1 MHYRSIALIH
11 SSHRFLTMVNT
22 SYSKN
27 IFLPILTFILLLMAT
42 SGANARIPNDD
53 YSKLYAALRAEED
66 SLTDNNPTTN
76 VFIEGDSLTATLAD
90 SLTTDSVDNKKTDV
104 LDAPVTYQAEDS
116 LVWVVADAKAYLYK
130 NSQVDYQKIGLT
142 AEQITVDI
150 DTKTVYAHGVKDSTG
165 KETGRP
171 VFKDGNT
178 PYESDTMSYNFSSR
192 KGYISNVVT
201 EQGEGYMTSQ
211 YAKKGSDDTFYGGKG
226 KYTTCDNHEHPH
238 FYLALTRAKVRPGKN
253 VVFGPA
259 YLVVEDVPLPLA
271 IPFGFFPFSNEK
283 YASGFIMPTY
293 GDETERGF
301 YLRDG
306 GYYFAFSDYVDLKLT
321 GEIFTKGSWGLNASS
336 SYNKRYK
343 FSGAFNLSTLTTKLG
358 EKNMPD
364 YSVSKD
370 FKVQW
375 THRQDAKASPN
386 STFSASVNY
395 ATSSYEKSNLN
406 SQYNLALS
414 SQSTRTSSVSYSRTF
429 PDIGLTLSG
438 TFNLAQNVRDSSLS
452 VSFPDLNISLSRLYP
467 FKRKRRLGKEQWY
480 EKISLSY
487 TGYLKNSIQSKED
500 EIMESNIIK
509 DWKNGMQHRIPISA
523 TFNLFKY
530 INLTAAFN
538 YTERWYTFRQ
548 EKEWDEALQTA
559 VTDTIYGFN
568 RVYNYDMSFSMNT
581 KLYGFYKP
589 SKAIFGDKIEAVRH
603 VFTPSVSFSMAPDFG
618 DYSYG
623 YYDSYSY
630 YDSNGKL
637 VTQEYSPYQGSVF
650 GVPGKGKTGSVSF
663 SMSNN
668 IEMKVKSDK
677 DSTGVRKISLIDDLG
692 ASISYNLAALTKPWS
707 NLNMRLRLKLSKSK
721 TFSLNAVFA
730 TYAYEFNDKGQ
741 VVVGDRTEW
750 SYGRFGRFQGMS
762 NGFSYTFNN
771 ETFKKWFGPKEDKEN
786 NGEDDDEDLENS
798 DERAENNRQE
808 KKSEKAEKDPDGYMA
823 FKIPWSLSVSWN
835 YTIAEDR
842 SKAINI
848 KTMRYPFSFSHRM
861 NVSGSIKPSNKWNIS
876 FSSGYDFDFK
886 KIAATTCNISRDL
899 HCFSMSCGIILAPYT
914 SYNFSISA
922 NSSMLADALKYDK
935 RSSYSTNIEWY

>member
-1 MHYRSIALIH
+1 MTL
-11 SSHRFLTMVNT
+11 
-22 SYSKN
+22 YSKN
-27 IFLPILTFILLLMAT
+27 IFLPILSLLLLLILL
-42 SGANARIPNDD
+42 SGEEVYAHKD
-53 YSKLYAALRAEED
+53 YGKLYATLRAEQD
-66 SLTDNNPTTN
+66 SIDKATRTDSISSGLLTEKDSIQFSADSIT
-76 VFIEGDSLTATLAD
+76 VELGDSITAD
-90 SLTTDSVDNKKTDV
+90 SVSAKEKKDV
-104 LDAPVTYQAEDS
+104 LDAPVAYQAEDS
-116 LVWVVADAKAYLYK
+116 LVWIMATSKAYLYK
-130 NSQVDYQKIGLT
+130 NSQVDYQNIGLT
-142 AEQITVDI
+142 AEQIMVDI
-150 DTKTVYAHGVKDSTG
+150 DTKTVYAHGVTDSTG
-165 KETGRP
+165 AEFGRP
-171 VFKDGNT
+171 VFKDGET
-178 PYESDTMSYNFSSR
+178 PYESDTMSYNFGSR

-201 EQGEGYMTSQ
+201 QQGEGYITSND
-211 YAKKGSDDTFYGGKG
+211 AKKGTENDFFLGPS
-226 KYTTCDNHEHPH
+226 KYTTCDQHENPH
-238 FYLALTRAKVRPGKN
+238 FYMALTRAKVRPGKN
-253 VVFGPA
+253 IVFGPA

-271 IPFGFFPFSNEK
+271 IPFGFFPFSNDK

-306 GYYFAFSDYVDLKLT
+306 GYYFAISDYMDLKLT

-343 FSGAFNLSTLTTKLG
+343 FSGAVNISTLTTKLG

-370 FKVQW
+370 FKIQW

-395 ATSSYEKSNLN
+395 ATSSYERSNLS

-429 PDIGLTLSG
+429 PNIGLTLSG
-438 TFNLAQNVRDSSLS
+438 TFNIAQNVRDSSLA

-467 FKRKRRLGKEQWY
+467 FKRKKRLGKEQWY

-487 TGYLKNSIQSKED
+487 SGYLKNSIQTKED
-500 EIMESNIIK
+500 EIMHSSLVK
-509 DWKNGMQHRIPISA
+509 DWSNGMQHRIPISA
-523 TFNLFKY
+523 TFNLLKY
-530 INLTAAFN
+530 LNLTASFN
-538 YTERWYTFRQ
+538 YTERWYTYRQ
-548 EKEWDEALQTA
+548 EKDWDETA
-559 VTDTIYGFN
+559 QAVMTDTIYGFN
-568 RVYNYDMSFSMNT
+568 RVYNYDMSLSMNT

-589 SKAIFGDKIEAVRH
+589 SPAIFGDKIEAVRH

-618 DYSYG
+618 AYKYG
-623 YYDSYSY
+623 YYDSFSY
-630 YDSNGKL
+630 YDADGEL
-637 VTQEYSPYQGSVF
+637 VTQEYSPYQGAIF

-668 IEMKVKSDK
+668 VEMKVKSDK
-677 DSTGVRKISLIDDLG
+677 DTTGVRKLSIIDDFG
-692 ASISYNLAALTKPWS
+692 GSISYNLAAKKQPWS
-707 NLNMRLRLKLSKSK
+707 NLSLRLRLKLGKNK
-721 TFSLNAVFA
+721 TFNLNAVFA
-730 TYAYEFNDKGQ
+730 TYAYQFNENGQ
-741 VVVGDRTEW
+741 VIVGDRTEW

-771 ETFKKWFGPKEDKEN
+771 ETFKKWFGPKEKTDKEN
-786 NGEDDDEDLENS
+786 EEANPDASSTPPVNRPTTFS
-798 DERAENNRQE
+798 DGE
-808 KKSEKAEKDPDGYMA
+808 KKEEKATLDSDGYMV
-823 FKIPWSLSVSWN
+823 FKLPWSLNVSWN

-842 SKAINI
+842 SADINI
-848 KTMRYPFSFSHRM
+848 RTMRYPFKFSHRM

-886 KIAATTCNISRDL
+886 RIAATTCNISRDL

-935 RSSYSTNIEWY
+935 RSSYSSNIDWY

>member
-1 MHYRSIALIH
+1 M
-11 SSHRFLTMVNT
+11 T

-27 IFLPILTFILLLMAT
+27 IFLPILSLVVLLMTT
-42 SGANARIPNDD
+42 SGASARVHDD
-53 YSKLYAALRAEED
+53 YGKLYAALRAEEASHRTSTNQSLEDENTLQITPD
-66 SLTDNNPTTN
+66 SITADSITT
-76 VFIEGDSLTATLAD
+76 ELAD
-90 SLTTDSVDNKKTDV
+90 TLVTDPTNEKQEDV
-104 LDAPVTYQAEDS
+104 LDAPVSYQADDS

-130 NSQVDYQKIGLT
+130 NSKVDYQKIGLT

-165 KETGRP
+165 AEIGKP

-201 EQGEGYMTSQ
+201 QQGEGYMTSQ
-211 YAKKGSDDTFYGGKG
+211 YAKKGSDDAFYGAQG
-226 KYTTCDNHEHPH
+226 KYTTCENHEHPH
-238 FYLALTRAKVRPGKN
+238 FYLALTRAKMRPGKN

-271 IPFGFFPFSNEK
+271 LPFGFFPFSNDE

-306 GYYFAFSDYVDLKLT
+306 GYYFAISDYMDLKLT

-343 FSGAFNLSTLTTKLG
+343 FSGAINLSTLTTKLG

-370 FKVQW
+370 FKIQW

-395 ATSSYEKSNLN
+395 ATSSYERSNLN

-414 SQSTRTSSVSYSRTF
+414 SQSTRTSSVSYSRSF

-438 TFNLAQNVRDSSLS
+438 TFNIAQNVRDSSLA

-467 FKRKRRLGKEQWY
+467 FKRKKKVGKEQWY

-487 TGYLKNSIQSKED
+487 SGYLRNSIQSKED
-500 EIMESNIIK
+500 EIMKTSIIK
-509 DWKNGMQHRIPISA
+509 DWSNGMQHRIPISA
-523 TFNLFKY
+523 TFNLLKY
-530 INLTAAFN
+530 INLTAAVN
-538 YTERWYTFRQ
+538 YNERWYTYRQ
-548 EKEWDEALQTA
+548 KKEWDENLQSA

-568 RVYNYDMSFSMNT
+568 RVYNYDMSLSMNT

-618 DYSYG
+618 ARKYG

-630 YDSNGKL
+630 YDANGEL
-637 VTQEYSPYQGSVF
+637 VTQEYSPYQGAVF
-650 GVPGKGKTGSVSF
+650 GVPGKGKTGSVNF

-668 IEMKVKSDK
+668 IEMKVKSDR
-677 DSTGVRKISLIDDLG
+677 DSTGVRKISLIDDFG
-692 ASISYNLAALTKPWS
+692 GSISYNMAATTKPWS
-707 NLNMRLRLKLSKSK
+707 NLNLRLRVKLGKNK
-721 TFSLNAVFA
+721 TFNLNGVFA

-771 ETFKKWFGPKEDKEN
+771 ETFKKWFGPKNNEN
-786 NGEDDDEDLENS
+786 ENDEDDEDE
-798 DERAENNRQE
+798 DEDEKMTEKVTTEKKTERAQRD
-808 KKSEKAEKDPDGYMA
+808 SDGYMA
-823 FKIPWSLSVSWN
+823 FKLPWSLNVSWN
-835 YTIAEDR
+835 YTLAEDR
-842 SKAINI
+842 KKEINI
-848 KTMRYPFSFSHRM
+848 RNMRYPFSFSHRM
-861 NVSGSIKPSNKWNIS
+861 NISGNIKPSNKWNIS
-876 FSSGYDFDFK
+876 FTSGYDFDYK

-899 HCFSMSCGIILAPYT
+899 HCFSMSCGIILSPYT

-935 RSSYSTNIEWY
+935 RSGYSTNIDWY

>member
-1 MHYRSIALIH
+1 M
-11 SSHRFLTMVNT
+11 T

-27 IFLPILTFILLLMAT
+27 IFLPILSLVILLIST
-42 SGANARIPNDD
+42 SGAGARVRDG
-53 YSKLYAALRAEED
+53 YGELYATLKAEED
-66 SLTDNNPTTN
+66 SLTNNPLSTED
-76 VFIEGDSLTATLAD
+76 FIDGDSLQISGDSLTATLAD
-90 SLTTDSVDNKKTDV
+90 TLVTDTTDNKKEDV
-104 LDAPVTYQAEDS
+104 LDAPVVYQADDS
-116 LVWVVADAKAYLYK
+116 LVWIVADAKAYLYK

-142 AEQITVDI
+142 AEQITVNI

-165 KETGRP
+165 KEIGKP
-171 VFKDGNT
+171 VFKDGDT

-192 KGYISNVVT
+192 KGYISNVIT
-201 EQGEGYMTSQ
+201 EQGEGYMTSK
-211 YAKKGSDDTFYGGKG
+211 YAKKGSDDAFYGADG

-238 FYLALTRAKVRPGKN
+238 FYMALTRAKMRPGKN

-271 IPFGFFPFSNEK
+271 IPFGFFPFSNSD

-306 GYYFAFSDYVDLKLT
+306 GYYFAISDYIDLKLT

-336 SYNKRYK
+336 TYNKRYK
-343 FSGAFNLSTLTTKLG
+343 YSGAINLSTLTTKLG

-375 THRQDAKASPN
+375 THRQDAKANPN

-438 TFNLAQNVRDSSLS
+438 TFNIAQNVRDSSLS

-467 FKRKRRLGKEQWY
+467 FKRKKKVGKERWY

-487 TGYLKNSIQSKED
+487 SGYLKNSIQTKED
-500 EIMESNIIK
+500 EIMKASLIK
-509 DWKNGMQHRIPISA
+509 DWSNGMQHRIPISA

-530 INLTAAFN
+530 LNLTAAVN
-538 YTERWYTFRQ
+538 YTERWYTYRQ
-548 EKEWDEALQTA
+548 EKEWDETLQAA

-568 RVYNYDMSFSMNT
+568 RVYNYDMSLSMNT

-589 SKAIFGDKIEAVRH
+589 SKAVFGDKIEAVRH
-603 VFTPSVSFSMAPDFG
+603 VMTPSVSFSMAPDFG
-618 DYSYG
+618 AHKYG

-630 YDSNGKL
+630 YDANGEL
-637 VTQEYSPYQGSVF
+637 VTEEYSPYQGAVF

-663 SMSNN
+663 SVSNN

-677 DSTGVRKISLIDDLG
+677 DSTGVRKISIIDDLG
-692 ASISYNLAALTKPWS
+692 ASISYNLAAQRQPWS
-707 NLNMRLRLKLSKSK
+707 NLNLRLRLKLGKNK
-721 TFSLNAVFA
+721 TFNLNGVFA

-771 ETFKKWFGPKEDKEN
+771 ETFKKWFGPKEDKEGKN
-786 NGEDDDEDLENS
+786 TEGEDEENNDLNS
-798 DERAENNRQE
+798 DEMAQDKQTE
-808 KKSEKAEKDPDGYMA
+808 KKTEKAAKDPDGYMA
-823 FKIPWSLSVSWN
+823 FKIPWSLNVSWN
-835 YTIAEDR
+835 YTLAEDR
-842 SKAINI
+842 SKKINI
-848 KTMRYPFSFSHRM
+848 KSMRYPFSFSHRM

-876 FSSGYDFDFK
+876 FTSGYDFDYK
-886 KIAATTCNISRDL
+886 KIAATTVNISRDL

-935 RSSYSTNIEWY
+935 RSSYSTNIDWY

>member
-1 MHYRSIALIH
+1 M
-11 SSHRFLTMVNT
+11 T

-27 IFLPILTFILLLMAT
+27 IFLPILSLVILLITT
-42 SGANARIPNDD
+42 SGANAHIGDEYGR
-53 YSKLYAALRAEED
+53 LYAALRAEED
-66 SLTDNNPTTN
+66 SLVADNLASDFAGGADSLY
-76 VFIEGDSLTATLAD
+76 VSGDSLVAALAD
-90 SLTTDSVDNKKTDV
+90 TLVTDSTKSKQEDV

-165 KETGRP
+165 QEIGRP
-171 VFKDGNT
+171 IFKDGDT
-178 PYESDTMSYNFSSR
+178 PYESDTMSYNFRSR

-211 YAKKGSDDTFYGGKG
+211 NAKKGADNTFYGEKG

-238 FYLALTRAKVRPGKN
+238 FYLALTRAKMRPGKN

-271 IPFGFFPFSNEK
+271 IPFGFFPFSNDK

-293 GDETERGF
+293 GDETSRGF

-306 GYYFAFSDYVDLKLT
+306 GYYFAISDYMDLKLT

-343 FSGAFNLSTLTTKLG
+343 FSGAVHISTLTTKLG

-386 STFSASVNY
+386 STFSASVNF

-429 PDIGLTLSG
+429 PNIGLTLSG
-438 TFNLAQNVRDSSLS
+438 TFNLSQNVRDSSIA

-467 FKRKRRLGKEQWY
+467 FKRKKKMGKEQWY
-480 EKISLSY
+480 EKISMSY

-500 EIMESNIIK
+500 EIMKANIIK
-509 DWKNGMQHRIPISA
+509 DWSNGMQHRIPISA

-530 INLTAAFN
+530 INMTAAFN
-538 YTERWYTFRQ
+538 YTERWYTYRQ
-548 EKEWDEALQTA
+548 HKEWDEAQQAA

-568 RVYNYDMSFSMNT
+568 RVYNYDMSLSMNT

-589 SKAIFGDKIEAVRH
+589 SRAIFGDKIEAVRH

-618 DYSYG
+618 NYKYG
-623 YYDSYSY
+623 YYDAYSY
-630 YDSNGKL
+630 YDANGNL
-637 VTQEYSPYQGSVF
+637 VTQEYSPYQGAVF

-668 IEMKVKSDK
+668 VEMKVKSDK
-677 DSTGVRKISLIDDLG
+677 DTTGVRKISIIDDLG
-692 ASISYNLAALTKPWS
+692 ASLSYNLAAPTKPWS

-771 ETFKKWFGPKEDKEN
+771 ETFKKWFGPKEDDKNRE
-786 NGEDDDEDLENS
+786 GEDDDDDDADDNPDKTS
-798 DERAENNRQE
+798 QE
-808 KKSEKAEKDPDGYMA
+808 KVAEKAEKDLDGYMA
-823 FKIPWSLSVSWN
+823 FKIPWSLNVSWN

-842 SKAINI
+842 TKNINI
-848 KTMRYPFSFSHRM
+848 RTMRYPFSFSHRM
-861 NVSGSIKPSNKWNIS
+861 NISGSIKPSNKWNIS
-876 FSSGYDFDFK
+876 FTSGYDFDYK
-886 KIAATTCNISRDL
+886 RIAATTCNISRDL

-935 RSSYSTNIEWY
+935 RSSYSTNIDWY

>member
-1 MHYRSIALIH
+1 M
-11 SSHRFLTMVNT
+11 T

-27 IFLPILTFILLLMAT
+27 IFLPILTLIFLLMAT
-42 SGANARIPNDD
+42 SGADARIPNDE
-53 YSKLYAALRAEED
+53 YGKLYATLRAEED
-66 SLTDNNPTTN
+66 SLAQKKSFSDIS
-76 VFIEGDSLTATLAD
+76 IEED
-90 SLTTDSVDNKKTDV
+90 SLTTVLADTLVTDSTTKKQEDV
-104 LDAPVTYQAEDS
+104 LDAPVSYQAEDS
-116 LVWVVADAKAYLYK
+116 LVWIVSNAKAYLYK

-165 KETGRP
+165 KEIGRP
-171 VFKDGNT
+171 VFKDGDT

-201 EQGEGYMTSQ
+201 EQGEGYMTSE
-211 YAKKGSDDTFYGGKG
+211 YAKKGSDDAFYGANG

-238 FYLALTRAKVRPGKN
+238 FYLALTRAKMRPGKN

-271 IPFGFFPFSNEK
+271 IPFGFFPFSNEE

-306 GYYFAFSDYVDLKLT
+306 GYYFAISDYMDLKLT

-336 SYNKRYK
+336 TYNKRYK
-343 FSGAFNLSTLTTKLG
+343 FSGAVNLSTLTTKLG

-370 FKVQW
+370 FKIQW

-395 ATSSYEKSNLN
+395 ATSSYERSNLN

-438 TFNLAQNVRDSSLS
+438 TFNIAQNVRDSSLS

-467 FKRKRRLGKEQWY
+467 FKRKKRLGKEQWY
-480 EKISLSY
+480 EKIALSY
-487 TGYLKNSIQSKED
+487 SGYLKNSIQSKED
-500 EIMESNIIK
+500 EIMKTNIIK

-530 INLTAAFN
+530 MNLTAAVN
-538 YTERWYTFRQ
+538 YTERWYSYRQ
-548 EKEWDEALQTA
+548 EKEWDESLQSV

-568 RVYNYDMSFSMNT
+568 RVYNYDMSLSMNT

-603 VFTPSVSFSMAPDFG
+603 VFTPSVSFSMTPDFG
-618 DYSYG
+618 NYKYG

-630 YDSNGKL
+630 YDADGEL
-637 VTQEYSPYQGSVF
+637 VTQEYSPYQGAAF

-677 DSTGVRKISLIDDLG
+677 DTTGVRKISIIDDLG
-692 ASISYNLAALTKPWS
+692 ASLSYNLAAKTKPWS
-707 NLNMRLRLKLSKSK
+707 NLNLRLRLKLGKNK
-721 TFSLNAVFA
+721 TFNLNGVFA

-741 VVVGDRTEW
+741 VIVGDRTEW

-771 ETFKKWFGPKEDKEN
+771 ETFKKWFGPKE
-786 NGEDDDEDLENS
+786 NGEEGNDEEENES
-798 DERAENNRQE
+798 TAETNESNRQTE

-823 FKIPWSLSVSWN
+823 FKLPWSLNVSWN
-835 YTIAEDR
+835 YTLAEDR
-842 SKAINI
+842 QKEINI
-848 KTMRYPFSFSHRM
+848 KTMRYPFSFSHRV
-861 NVSGSIKPSNKWNIS
+861 NISGNIKPSNKWNIS
-876 FSSGYDFDFK
+876 FTSGYDFDYK

-935 RSSYSTNIEWY
+935 RSSYSSNIDWY

>member
-1 MHYRSIALIH
+1 MTL
-11 SSHRFLTMVNT
+11 
-22 SYSKN
+22 YSKN
-27 IFLPILTFILLLMAT
+27 IFLPILSLLLLLILL
-42 SGANARIPNDD
+42 SGEEVYAHKD
-53 YSKLYAALRAEED
+53 YGKLYATLRAEQD
-66 SLTDNNPTTN
+66 SIEATRTDSIPSDFLTEKDSIQFSADSIT
-76 VFIEGDSLTATLAD
+76 VELGDSI
-90 SLTTDSVDNKKTDV
+90 TTDSVSAKEKKDV
-104 LDAPVTYQAEDS
+104 LDAPVAYQAEDS
-116 LVWVVADAKAYLYK
+116 LVWIMATSKAYLYK
-130 NSQVDYQKIGLT
+130 NSQVDYQNIGLT
-142 AEQITVDI
+142 AEQIMVDI
-150 DTKTVYAHGVKDSTG
+150 DTKTVYAHGVTDSTG
-165 KETGRP
+165 AEFGRP
-171 VFKDGNT
+171 VFKDGET
-178 PYESDTMSYNFSSR
+178 PYESDTMSYNFGSR

-201 EQGEGYMTSQ
+201 QQGEGYITSND
-211 YAKKGSDDTFYGGKG
+211 AKKGSENEFFLGPS
-226 KYTTCDNHEHPH
+226 KYTTCDQHENPH
-238 FYLALTRAKVRPGKN
+238 FYMALTRAKVRPGKN
-253 VVFGPA
+253 IVFGPA

-306 GYYFAFSDYVDLKLT
+306 GYYFAISDYMDLKLT

-343 FSGAFNLSTLTTKLG
+343 FSGAVNISTLTTKLG

-395 ATSSYEKSNLN
+395 ATSSYERSNLS

-429 PDIGLTLSG
+429 PNIGLTLSG
-438 TFNLAQNVRDSSLS
+438 TFNIAQNVRDSSLA

-467 FKRKRRLGKEQWY
+467 FKRKKRLGKEQWY

-487 TGYLKNSIQSKED
+487 SGYLKNSIQTKED
-500 EIMESNIIK
+500 EIMHSSLIK
-509 DWKNGMQHRIPISA
+509 DWSNGMQHRIPISA
-523 TFNLFKY
+523 TFNLLKY
-530 INLTAAFN
+530 LNLTASFN
-538 YTERWYTFRQ
+538 YTERWYTYRQ
-548 EKEWDEALQTA
+548 EKDWDETTQT
-559 VTDTIYGFN
+559 VMTDTIYGFN
-568 RVYNYDMSFSMNT
+568 RVYNYDMSLSMNT

-589 SKAIFGDKIEAVRH
+589 SPAIFGDKIEAVRH

-618 DYSYG
+618 AYKYG
-623 YYDSYSY
+623 YYDSFSY
-630 YDSNGKL
+630 YDADGEL
-637 VTQEYSPYQGSVF
+637 VTQEYSPYQGAIF

-663 SMSNN
+663 SVSNN
-668 IEMKVKSDK
+668 VEMKVKSDK
-677 DSTGVRKISLIDDLG
+677 DTTGVRKLSIIDDFG
-692 ASISYNLAALTKPWS
+692 GSISYNLAAKKQPWS
-707 NLNMRLRLKLSKSK
+707 NLSLRLRLKLGKNK
-721 TFSLNAVFA
+721 TFNLNAVFA
-730 TYAYEFNDKGQ
+730 TYAYQFNENGQ
-741 VVVGDRTEW
+741 VIVGDRTEW

-771 ETFKKWFGPKEDKEN
+771 ETFKKWFGPKEKTDKEN
-786 NGEDDDEDLENS
+786 EEANPDASSTPPVNRPTTSSNGE
-798 DERAENNRQE
+798 
-808 KKSEKAEKDPDGYMA
+808 KKEEKATLDSDGYMV
-823 FKIPWSLSVSWN
+823 FKLPWSLNVSWN

-842 SKAINI
+842 SADINI
-848 KTMRYPFSFSHRM
+848 RTMRYPFKFSHRM

-935 RSSYSTNIEWY
+935 RSSYSSNIDWY

>member
-1 MHYRSIALIH
+1 M
-11 SSHRFLTMVNT
+11 T
-22 SYSKN
+22 SYNKH
-27 IFLPILTFILLLMAT
+27 IFLPVLTLILFLMAA
-42 SGANARIPNDD
+42 SGAGV
-53 YSKLYAALRAEED
+53 RAG
-66 SLTDNNPTTN
+66 TGGNPTDWLLAGNLDSVT
-76 VFIEGDSLTATLAD
+76 IGGDSLALTLPDTLVAD
-90 SLTTDSVDNKKTDV
+90 TVAEGADTVETKKEV
-104 LDAPVTYQAEDS
+104 LEAAVSYQAEDS
-116 LVWVVADAKAYLYK
+116 LVWMMQNSKAYLYK
-130 NSQVDYQKIGLT
+130 NSQVDYLKIGLT
-142 AEQITVDI
+142 AEQIMVDI
-150 DTKTVYAHGVKDSTG
+150 DTKTVYAHGVTDSTG
-165 KETGRP
+165 ADIGRP
-171 VFKDGNT
+171 VFKDGDT
-178 PYESDTMSYNFSSR
+178 PYESDTISYNFGSR

-201 EQGEGYMTSQ
+201 QQGEGYITSNE
-211 YAKKGSDDTFYGGKG
+211 AKKGSGNEYYLKDG
-226 KYTTCDNHEHPH
+226 KYTTCDNHKNPH
-238 FYLALTRAKVRPGKN
+238 FYMNLTRAKVRPGKN
-253 VVFGPA
+253 AVFGPA

-271 IPFGFFPFSNEK
+271 IPFGFFPFSNSK

-293 GDETERGF
+293 GDELERGF

-306 GYYFAFSDYVDLKLT
+306 GYYFAISDYVDLKLT

-336 SYNKRYK
+336 TYNKRYK
-343 FSGAFNLSTLTTKLG
+343 FSGAFNLSTLTTKTG

-364 YSVSKD
+364 YAVSKD

-395 ATSSYEKSNLN
+395 ATSSYERSNLT

-429 PDIGLTLSG
+429 PNINLTLS
-438 TFNLAQNVRDSSLS
+438 TSMNIAQNVRDSSLAI
-452 VSFPDLNISLSRLYP
+452 SFPDLNISLSRIYP
-467 FKRKRRLGKEQWY
+467 FKRKKKKGKEQWY

-487 TGYLKNSIQSKED
+487 TGYLKNSINTKED
-500 EIMESNIIK
+500 KVMKSSLIK
-509 DWKNGMQHRIPISA
+509 DWSNGMQHRIPISA
-523 TFNLFKY
+523 TFTLMKY
-530 INLTAAFN
+530 LNLTASFN
-538 YTERWYTFRQ
+538 YTERWYTYKQ
-548 EKEWDEALQTA
+548 KKDWNESIDSL

-568 RVYNYDMSFSMNT
+568 RVYNYDMSLSMNT
-581 KLYGFYKP
+581 KIYGFYKP
-589 SKAIFGDKIEAVRH
+589 SRAIFGDKIEAVRH

-618 DYSYG
+618 ARRYG
-623 YYDSYSY
+623 YYDTYSY
-630 YDSNGKL
+630 YDGNGEL
-637 VTQEYSPYQGSVF
+637 VTTEYSPYQGAVF

-677 DSTGVRKISLIDDLG
+677 DSTGVRKVSLIDELG
-692 ASISYNLAALTKPWS
+692 ASISYNLAAKTQPWS
-707 NLNMRLRLKLSKSK
+707 NLSLRLRLKLSKSK
-721 TFSLNAVFA
+721 TFNLNAVFA
-730 TYAYEFNDKGQ
+730 TYAYQFNEKGQ

-771 ETFKKWFGPKEDKEN
+771 ETFKKWFGPKDDKEKDKE
-786 NGEDDDEDLENS
+786 GDDEEGDDVP
-798 DERAENNRQE
+798 DESQAQSGRPE
-808 KKSEKAEKDPDGYMA
+808 KKKEKAAIDADGYMA

-842 SKAINI
+842 SKEINI

-861 NVSGSIKPSNKWNIS
+861 NISGSIKPSNRWNVT
-876 FSSGYDFDFK
+876 FSSGYDFDYK

-935 RSSYSTNIEWY
+935 RSSYSTNIQWY

>member
-1 MHYRSIALIH
+1 M
-11 SSHRFLTMVNT
+11 T

-27 IFLPILTFILLLMAT
+27 IFLPIFSFIILLMAT
-42 SGANARIPNDD
+42 SGAVARTHDG
-53 YSKLYAALRAEED
+53 YGALYAALRAEGDTLSTSTWDDHSANTLSNDNALQISPD
-66 SLTDNNPTTN
+66 SITTELADTLITDSTDNKQ
-76 VFIEGDSLTATLAD
+76 E
-90 SLTTDSVDNKKTDV
+90 DV

-116 LVWVVADAKAYLYK
+116 LVWIVSDAKAFLYK

-165 KETGRP
+165 KEVGRP
-171 VFKDGNT
+171 VFKDGST

-211 YAKKGSDDTFYGGKG
+211 YAKKGSDDAFYGGGG

-238 FYLALTRAKVRPGKN
+238 FYLALTRAKMRPGKN
-253 VVFGPA
+253 IVFGPA

-271 IPFGFFPFSNEK
+271 LPFGFFPFSNEE

-306 GYYFAFSDYVDLKLT
+306 GYYFAISDYMDLKLT
-321 GEIFTKGSWGLNASS
+321 GEIFTKGSWGLNANS

-343 FSGAFNLSTLTTKLG
+343 FSGAVNLSTLTTKLG

-370 FKVQW
+370 FKIQW

-438 TFNLAQNVRDSSLS
+438 TFNIAQNVRDSSLS

-467 FKRKRRLGKEQWY
+467 FKRKKMVGKERWY

-487 TGYLKNSIQSKED
+487 SGYLKNSIQSKED
-500 EIMESNIIK
+500 EIMKTNIIK

-530 INLTAAFN
+530 INLTASAN
-538 YTERWYTFRQ
+538 YTERWYTYRQ
-548 EKEWDEALQTA
+548 KKEWDEDLQAA

-568 RVYNYDMSFSMNT
+568 RVYNYDMSLSMNT

-603 VFTPSVSFSMAPDFG
+603 VMTPTIGFSMTPDFG
-618 DYSYG
+618 DYKYG

-630 YDSNGKL
+630 YDADGKL
-637 VTQEYSPYQGSVF
+637 VTQEYSPYQGAAF
-650 GVPGKGKTGSVSF
+650 GVPGKGKTGSINF
-663 SMSNN
+663 SVSNN
-668 IEMKVKSDK
+668 IEMKVKSDR
-677 DSTGVRKISLIDDLG
+677 DTTGVRKISIIDDLG
-692 ASISYNLAALTKPWS
+692 ASLSYNLAAKTKPWS
-707 NLNMRLRLKLSKSK
+707 NLSLRLRLKLGKNK
-721 TFSLNAVFA
+721 TFNLNGVFA

-741 VVVGDRTEW
+741 VIVGDRTEW

-771 ETFKKWFGPKEDKEN
+771 ETIKKWFTPKEDKGNE
-786 NGEDDDEDLENS
+786 EEDEDEDTDTQNTQRTT
-798 DERAENNRQE
+798 ER
-808 KKSEKAEKDPDGYMA
+808 KAEEAKKDPDGYMA
-823 FKIPWSLSVSWN
+823 FKIPWSVSVSWN
-835 YTIAEDR
+835 YTLAEDR
-842 SKAINI
+842 SKEINI
-848 KTMRYPFSFSHRM
+848 RTMRYPFSFSHRM
-861 NVSGSIKPSNKWNIS
+861 NISGNIKPSNKWNIS
-876 FSSGYDFDFK
+876 FTSGYDFDYK

-899 HCFSMSCGIILAPYT
+899 HCFSMSCGIILSPYT

-935 RSSYSTNIEWY
+935 RSSYSTNIDWY

>member
-1 MHYRSIALIH
+1 M
-11 SSHRFLTMVNT
+11 T

-27 IFLPILTFILLLMAT
+27 IFLPILSLIILLVST
-42 SGANARIPNDD
+42 SGAGARVHDG
-53 YSKLYAALRAEED
+53 YGKLYTALRAEED
-66 SLTDNNPTTN
+66 SLAGNIPTTTD
-76 VFIEGDSLTATLAD
+76 FIDGDSLRITGDSLTATLAD
-90 SLTTDSVDNKKTDV
+90 TLVTDSTDNKQEDV
-104 LDAPVTYQAEDS
+104 LDAPVAYQADDS
-116 LVWVVADAKAYLYK
+116 LVWIVADAKAYLYK

-165 KETGRP
+165 KAIGKP
-171 VFKDGNT
+171 VFKDGDT

-201 EQGEGYMTSQ
+201 EQGEGYMTSKS
-211 YAKKGSDDTFYGGKG
+211 AKKGSDDAFYGANG

-238 FYLALTRAKVRPGKN
+238 FYLALTRAKMRPGKN

-271 IPFGFFPFSNEK
+271 IPFGFFPFSNSD

-306 GYYFAFSDYVDLKLT
+306 GYYFAISDYMDLKLT

-343 FSGAFNLSTLTTKLG
+343 FSGAINLSTLTTKLG

-370 FKVQW
+370 FKIQW

-395 ATSSYEKSNLN
+395 ATSSYERSNLN

-438 TFNLAQNVRDSSLS
+438 TFNIAQNVRDSSLS

-467 FKRKRRLGKEQWY
+467 FKRKKKMGKERWY
-480 EKISLSY
+480 EKIALSY
-487 TGYLKNSIQSKED
+487 SGYLKNSIQTKED
-500 EIMESNIIK
+500 EIMKASLIK
-509 DWKNGMQHRIPISA
+509 DWSNGMQHRIPISA

-530 INLTAAFN
+530 INLTAAVN
-538 YTERWYTFRQ
+538 YTERWYTYRQ
-548 EKEWDEALQTA
+548 KKEWDEALQAA

-568 RVYNYDMSFSMNT
+568 RVYNYDMSLSMNT

-589 SKAIFGDKIEAVRH
+589 SKAVFGDKIEAVRH
-603 VFTPSVSFSMAPDFG
+603 VLTPSVSFSMAPDFG
-618 DYSYG
+618 AHKYG

-630 YDSNGKL
+630 YDANGEL
-637 VTQEYSPYQGSVF
+637 VTQEYSPYQGAIF

-663 SMSNN
+663 SVSNN
-668 IEMKVKSDK
+668 VEMKVKSDK
-677 DSTGVRKISLIDDLG
+677 DSTGVRKISIIDDLG
-692 ASISYNLAALTKPWS
+692 ASISYNLAAPTKPWS
-707 NLNMRLRLKLSKSK
+707 NLNLRLRLKLGKNK
-721 TFSLNAVFA
+721 TFNLNGVFA

-771 ETFKKWFGPKEDKEN
+771 ETFKKWFGPKEDEEGEN
-786 NGEDDDEDLENS
+786 EEDDEENEDQDTNQ
-798 DERAENNRQE
+798 RAQAKQE
-808 KKSEKAEKDPDGYMA
+808 KKTEKAEKDPDGYME
-823 FKIPWSLSVSWN
+823 FKLPWSLNVSWN
-835 YTIAEDR
+835 YTLAEDR
-842 SKAINI
+842 TKEINI

-876 FSSGYDFDFK
+876 FTSGYDFDYK
-886 KIAATTCNISRDL
+886 KIAATTVNISRDL

-935 RSSYSTNIEWY
+935 RSSYSTNIDWY

>member
-1 MHYRSIALIH
+1 M
-11 SSHRFLTMVNT
+11 T

-27 IFLPILTFILLLMAT
+27 IFLPILSLILLLMTA
-42 SGANARIPNDD
+42 SGANARIPNDE
-53 YSKLYAALRAEED
+53 YGKLYAALRAEED
-66 SLTDNNPTTN
+66 SLANESSQTDISIN
-76 VFIEGDSLTATLAD
+76 GDSLTTVLAD
-90 SLTTDSVDNKKTDV
+90 TIITDSTTKKQEDV

-116 LVWVVADAKAYLYK
+116 LVWIVANAKAYLYK

-165 KETGRP
+165 KEIGRP
-171 VFKDGNT
+171 VFKDGDT

-201 EQGEGYMTSQ
+201 EQGEGYMTSE
-211 YAKKGSDDTFYGGKG
+211 YAKKGSDDAFYGANG

-238 FYLALTRAKVRPGKN
+238 FYLALTRAKMRPGKN

-271 IPFGFFPFSNEK
+271 IPFGFFPFSNEE

-306 GYYFAFSDYVDLKLT
+306 GYYFAISDYMDLKLT

-336 SYNKRYK
+336 TYNKRYK
-343 FSGAFNLSTLTTKLG
+343 FSGAVNLSTLTTKLG

-370 FKVQW
+370 FKIQW

-395 ATSSYEKSNLN
+395 ATSSYERSNLN

-414 SQSTRTSSVSYSRTF
+414 SQSTRTSSVSYSHTF

-438 TFNLAQNVRDSSLS
+438 TFNIAQNVRDSSLS

-467 FKRKRRLGKEQWY
+467 FKRKKRLGKEQWY

-487 TGYLKNSIQSKED
+487 SGYLKNSIQSKED
-500 EIMESNIIK
+500 EIMKTNIIK

-530 INLTAAFN
+530 MNLTAAVN
-538 YTERWYTFRQ
+538 YTERWYTYRQ
-548 EKEWDEALQTA
+548 EKEWDESLQAA

-568 RVYNYDMSFSMNT
+568 RVYNYDMSLSMNT

-603 VFTPSVSFSMAPDFG
+603 VFTPSVSFSMTPDFG
-618 DYSYG
+618 DYKYG

-630 YDSNGKL
+630 YDADGEL
-637 VTQEYSPYQGSVF
+637 VTQEYSPYQGAVF

-677 DSTGVRKISLIDDLG
+677 DTTGVRKISIIDDLG
-692 ASISYNLAALTKPWS
+692 ASLSYNLAAKTKPWS
-707 NLNMRLRLKLSKSK
+707 NLNLRLRLKLGKNK
-721 TFSLNAVFA
+721 TFNLNGVFA

-741 VVVGDRTEW
+741 VIVGDRTEW

-771 ETFKKWFGPKEDKEN
+771 ETFKKWFGPKENAEGEEN
-786 NGEDDDEDLENS
+786 EEEEESTADTNDS
-798 DERAENNRQE
+798 NRQTE
-808 KKSEKAEKDPDGYMA
+808 KKTEKAQKDPDGYMA
-823 FKIPWSLSVSWN
+823 FKIPWSLNVSWN
-835 YTIAEDR
+835 YTLAEDR
-842 SKAINI
+842 QKDINI
-848 KTMRYPFSFSHRM
+848 KTMRYPFSFSHRV
-861 NVSGSIKPSNKWNIS
+861 NISGNIKPSNKWNIS
-876 FSSGYDFDFK
+876 FTSGYDFDYK

-935 RSSYSTNIEWY
+935 RSGYSTNINWY

>member
-1 MHYRSIALIH
+1 M
-11 SSHRFLTMVNT
+11 T

-27 IFLPILTFILLLMAT
+27 IFLPILTLIFLLMAT
-42 SGANARIPNDD
+42 SGADARIPNDE
-53 YSKLYAALRAEED
+53 YGKLYATLRAEED
-66 SLTDNNPTTN
+66 SLAQKKSFSDIS
-76 VFIEGDSLTATLAD
+76 IEED
-90 SLTTDSVDNKKTDV
+90 SLTTVLADTLVTDSTTKKQEDV

-116 LVWVVADAKAYLYK
+116 LVWIVANAKAYLYK

-165 KETGRP
+165 KEIGRP
-171 VFKDGNT
+171 VFKEGDT

-201 EQGEGYMTSQ
+201 EQGEGYMTSK
-211 YAKKGSDDTFYGGKG
+211 YAKKGADDAFYGANG

-238 FYLALTRAKVRPGKN
+238 FYLALTRAKMRPGKN

-271 IPFGFFPFSNEK
+271 IPFGFFPFSNEE

-306 GYYFAFSDYVDLKLT
+306 GYYFAISDYMDLKLT

-343 FSGAFNLSTLTTKLG
+343 FSGAVNLSTLTTKLG

-370 FKVQW
+370 FKIQW

-395 ATSSYEKSNLN
+395 ATSSYERSNLN

-438 TFNLAQNVRDSSLS
+438 TFNIAQNVRDSSLS

-467 FKRKRRLGKEQWY
+467 FKRKKRLGKEQWY
-480 EKISLSY
+480 EKIALSY
-487 TGYLKNSIQSKED
+487 SGYLKNSIQSKED
-500 EIMESNIIK
+500 EIMNASLLK
-509 DWKNGMQHRIPISA
+509 DWRNGMQHRIPISA

-530 INLTAAFN
+530 LNLTAAVN
-538 YTERWYTFRQ
+538 YTERWYTYRQ
-548 EKEWDEALQTA
+548 EKEWDESLQAA

-568 RVYNYDMSFSMNT
+568 RVYNYDMSLSMNT

-603 VFTPSVSFSMAPDFG
+603 VMTPSVSFSMAPDFG
-618 DYSYG
+618 NYKYG
-623 YYDSYSY
+623 YYDTFSY
-630 YDSNGKL
+630 YDANGEL
-637 VTQEYSPYQGSVF
+637 VTQEYSPYQGAIF

-663 SMSNN
+663 SVSNN

-677 DSTGVRKISLIDDLG
+677 DTTGVRKISLIDDFG
-692 ASISYNLAALTKPWS
+692 ASLSYNLAAKTKPWS
-707 NLNMRLRLKLSKSK
+707 NLNLRLRLKLGKNK
-721 TFSLNAVFA
+721 TFNLNGVFA
-730 TYAYEFNDKGQ
+730 TYAYEFNEKGQ

-771 ETFKKWFGPKEDKEN
+771 ETFKKWFGPKEDKE
-786 NGEDDDEDLENS
+786 GENDEEGEEEDESMADNVNS
-798 DERAENNRQE
+798 NRQTE
-808 KKSEKAEKDPDGYMA
+808 KKAEKAEKDPDGYMA
-823 FKIPWSLSVSWN
+823 FKLPWSLNVSWN
-835 YTIAEDR
+835 YTLAEDR
-842 SKAINI
+842 SKPINI

-861 NVSGSIKPSNKWNIS
+861 NISGSIKPSNKWNIS
-876 FSSGYDFDFK
+876 FTSGYDFDYK
-886 KIAATTCNISRDL
+886 RIAATTCNISRDL

-935 RSSYSTNIEWY
+935 RSSYSSNIDWY

>member
-1 MHYRSIALIH
+1 MI
-11 SSHRFLTMVNT
+11 

-27 IFLPILTFILLLMAT
+27 IFLPILTLIFLLMAT
-42 SGANARIPNDD
+42 SGADARIPNDE
-53 YSKLYAALRAEED
+53 YGKLYATLRAEED
-66 SLTDNNPTTN
+66 SLAQKKFFSDIS
-76 VFIEGDSLTATLAD
+76 IEED
-90 SLTTDSVDNKKTDV
+90 SLTTVLADTLVTDSTTKKQEDV

-116 LVWVVADAKAYLYK
+116 LVWIVANAKAYLYK

-165 KETGRP
+165 KEIGRP
-171 VFKDGNT
+171 VFKDGDT

-201 EQGEGYMTSQ
+201 EQGEGYMTSE
-211 YAKKGSDDTFYGGKG
+211 YAKKGADDAFYGANG

-238 FYLALTRAKVRPGKN
+238 FYLALTRAKMRPGKN

-271 IPFGFFPFSNEK
+271 IPFGFFPFSNEE

-306 GYYFAFSDYVDLKLT
+306 GYYFAISDYMDLKLT

-336 SYNKRYK
+336 TYNKRYK
-343 FSGAFNLSTLTTKLG
+343 FSGAVNLSTLTTKLG

-370 FKVQW
+370 FKIQW

-395 ATSSYEKSNLN
+395 ATSSYERSNLN

-438 TFNLAQNVRDSSLS
+438 TFNIAQNVRDSSLS

-467 FKRKRRLGKEQWY
+467 FKRKKRLGKEQWY
-480 EKISLSY
+480 EKIALSY
-487 TGYLKNSIQSKED
+487 SGYLKNSIQSKED
-500 EIMESNIIK
+500 EIMKTNIIK

-530 INLTAAFN
+530 MNLTAAVN
-538 YTERWYTFRQ
+538 YTERWYSYRQ
-548 EKEWDEALQTA
+548 EKEWDESLQSV

-568 RVYNYDMSFSMNT
+568 RVYNYDMSLSMNT

-603 VFTPSVSFSMAPDFG
+603 VFTPSVSFSMTPDFG
-618 DYSYG
+618 DYKYG
-623 YYDSYSY
+623 YYDAYSY
-630 YDSNGKL
+630 YDADGEL
-637 VTQEYSPYQGSVF
+637 VTQEYSPYQGAAF

-677 DSTGVRKISLIDDLG
+677 DTTGVRKISIIDDLG
-692 ASISYNLAALTKPWS
+692 ASLSYNLAAKTKPWS
-707 NLNMRLRLKLSKSK
+707 NLNLRLRLKLGKNK
-721 TFSLNAVFA
+721 TFNLNGVFA

-741 VVVGDRTEW
+741 VIVGDRTEW

-771 ETFKKWFGPKEDKEN
+771 ETFKKWFGPKE
-786 NGEDDDEDLENS
+786 NGEEGNDEEENES
-798 DERAENNRQE
+798 TAETNESNRQTE

-823 FKIPWSLSVSWN
+823 FKLPWSLNVSWN
-835 YTIAEDR
+835 YTLAEDR
-842 SKAINI
+842 QKEINI
-848 KTMRYPFSFSHRM
+848 KTMRYPFSFSHRV
-861 NVSGSIKPSNKWNIS
+861 NISGNIKPSNKWNIS
-876 FSSGYDFDFK
+876 FTSGYDFDYK
-886 KIAATTCNISRDL
+886 RIAATTCNISRDL
-899 HCFSMSCGIILAPYT
+899 HCFSMSCGIILSPYT

-935 RSSYSTNIEWY
+935 RSSYSSNIDWY

>member
-1 MHYRSIALIH
+1 M
-11 SSHRFLTMVNT
+11 T

-27 IFLPILTFILLLMAT
+27 IFLPILSLVVLLMTT
-42 SGANARIPNDD
+42 SGANARVHDD
-53 YSKLYAALRAEED
+53 YGKLYAALRAEEESHRTSTNQSLEDENTLQITPD
-66 SLTDNNPTTN
+66 S
-76 VFIEGDSLTATLAD
+76 ITAELAD
-90 SLTTDSVDNKKTDV
+90 TLVAAPTSEKQEDV
-104 LDAPVTYQAEDS
+104 LDAPVSYQADDS

-130 NSQVDYQKIGLT
+130 NSKVDYQKIGLT

-165 KETGRP
+165 AEIGKP

-201 EQGEGYMTSQ
+201 QQGEGYMTSQ
-211 YAKKGSDDTFYGGKG
+211 YAKKGSDDAFYGAQG
-226 KYTTCDNHEHPH
+226 KYTTCENHEHPH
-238 FYLALTRAKVRPGKN
+238 FYLALTRAKMRPGKN

-271 IPFGFFPFSNEK
+271 LPFGFFPFSNDK

-306 GYYFAFSDYVDLKLT
+306 GYYFAISDYMDLKLT

-336 SYNKRYK
+336 SYRKRYK
-343 FSGAFNLSTLTTKLG
+343 FSGAINLSTLTTKLG

-370 FKVQW
+370 FKIQW

-395 ATSSYEKSNLN
+395 ATSSYERSNLN

-414 SQSTRTSSVSYSRTF
+414 SQSTRTSSVSYSRSF

-438 TFNLAQNVRDSSLS
+438 TFNIAQNVRDSSLA

-467 FKRKRRLGKEQWY
+467 FKRKKKVGKEQWY

-487 TGYLKNSIQSKED
+487 SGYLKNSIQSKED
-500 EIMESNIIK
+500 EIMKTSIIK
-509 DWKNGMQHRIPISA
+509 DWSNGMQHRIPISA
-523 TFNLFKY
+523 TFNLLKY
-530 INLTAAFN
+530 INLTAAVN
-538 YTERWYTFRQ
+538 YNERWYTYRQ
-548 EKEWDEALQTA
+548 KKEWNETEQAA

-568 RVYNYDMSFSMNT
+568 RVYNYDMSLSMNT

-618 DYSYG
+618 ARKYG

-630 YDSNGKL
+630 YDANGEL
-637 VTQEYSPYQGSVF
+637 VTQEYSPYQGAVF
-650 GVPGKGKTGSVSF
+650 GVPGKGKTGSVNF

-668 IEMKVKSDK
+668 IEMKVKSDR
-677 DSTGVRKISLIDDLG
+677 DSTGVRKISLIDDFG
-692 ASISYNLAALTKPWS
+692 GSISYNMAATTKPWS
-707 NLNMRLRLKLSKSK
+707 NLNLRLRLKLGKNK
-721 TFSLNAVFA
+721 TFNLNGVFA

-771 ETFKKWFGPKEDKEN
+771 ETFKKWFGKKNNNDEN
-786 NGEDDDEDLENS
+786 NNENENEDEDEEMTEKVTTEKKT
-798 DERAENNRQE
+798 ERAQ
-808 KKSEKAEKDPDGYMA
+808 KDSDGYMA
-823 FKIPWSLSVSWN
+823 FKLPWSLSVSWN
-835 YTIAEDR
+835 YTLAEDR
-842 SKAINI
+842 TKEINI
-848 KTMRYPFSFSHRM
+848 RTMRYPFSFSHRM
-861 NVSGSIKPSNKWNIS
+861 NISGNIRPSNKWNIS
-876 FSSGYDFDFK
+876 FTSGYDFDYK
-886 KIAATTCNISRDL
+886 KVAATTCNISRDL
-899 HCFSMSCGIILAPYT
+899 HCFSMSCGIILSPYT

-935 RSSYSTNIEWY
+935 RSGYSTNIDWY

>member
-1 MHYRSIALIH
+1 M
-11 SSHRFLTMVNT
+11 T

-27 IFLPILTFILLLMAT
+27 IFLPILTLIFLLMAT
-42 SGANARIPNDD
+42 SGADARIPNDE
-53 YSKLYAALRAEED
+53 YGKLYATLRAEED
-66 SLTDNNPTTN
+66 SLAQKKSFSDIS
-76 VFIEGDSLTATLAD
+76 IEED
-90 SLTTDSVDNKKTDV
+90 SLTTVLADTLVTDSTTKKQEDV

-116 LVWVVADAKAYLYK
+116 LVWIVANAKAYLYK

-165 KETGRP
+165 KEIGRP
-171 VFKDGNT
+171 VFKDGDT

-201 EQGEGYMTSQ
+201 EQGEGYMTSK
-211 YAKKGSDDTFYGGKG
+211 YAKKGADDAFYGANG

-238 FYLALTRAKVRPGKN
+238 FYLALTRAKMRPGKN

-271 IPFGFFPFSNEK
+271 IPFGFFPFSNEE

-306 GYYFAFSDYVDLKLT
+306 GYYFAISDYMDLKLT

-343 FSGAFNLSTLTTKLG
+343 FSGAVNLSTLTTKLG

-370 FKVQW
+370 FKIQW

-395 ATSSYEKSNLN
+395 ATSSYERSNLN

-438 TFNLAQNVRDSSLS
+438 TFNIAQNVRDSSLS

-467 FKRKRRLGKEQWY
+467 FKRKKRLGKEQWY
-480 EKISLSY
+480 EKIALSY
-487 TGYLKNSIQSKED
+487 SGYLKNSIQSKED
-500 EIMESNIIK
+500 EIMNASLLK
-509 DWKNGMQHRIPISA
+509 DWRNGMQHRIPISA

-530 INLTAAFN
+530 LNLTAAVN
-538 YTERWYTFRQ
+538 YTERWYTYHQ
-548 EKEWDEALQTA
+548 EKEWDESLQAA

-568 RVYNYDMSFSMNT
+568 RVYNYDMSLSMNT

-603 VFTPSVSFSMAPDFG
+603 VMTPSVSFSMAPDFG
-618 DYSYG
+618 NYKYG
-623 YYDSYSY
+623 YYDTFSY
-630 YDSNGKL
+630 YDANGEL
-637 VTQEYSPYQGSVF
+637 VTQEYSPYQGAIF

-663 SMSNN
+663 SVSNN

-677 DSTGVRKISLIDDLG
+677 DTTGVRKISLIDDFG
-692 ASISYNLAALTKPWS
+692 ASLSYNLAAKTKPWS
-707 NLNMRLRLKLSKSK
+707 NLNLRLRLKLGKNK
-721 TFSLNAVFA
+721 TFNLNGVFA
-730 TYAYEFNDKGQ
+730 TYAYEFNEKGQ

-771 ETFKKWFGPKEDKEN
+771 ETFKKWFGPKEDKE
-786 NGEDDDEDLENS
+786 GENDEEGEEENES
-798 DERAENNRQE
+798 MADNVNSNRQTE
-808 KKSEKAEKDPDGYMA
+808 KKAEKAEKDPDGYMA
-823 FKIPWSLSVSWN
+823 FKLPWSLNVSWN
-835 YTIAEDR
+835 YTLAEDR
-842 SKAINI
+842 SKPINI

-861 NVSGSIKPSNKWNIS
+861 NISGSIKPSNKWNIS
-876 FSSGYDFDFK
+876 FTSGYDFDYK
-886 KIAATTCNISRDL
+886 RIAATTCNISRDL

-935 RSSYSTNIEWY
+935 RSSYSTNIDWY

>member
-1 MHYRSIALIH
+1 M
-11 SSHRFLTMVNT
+11 T

-27 IFLPILTFILLLMAT
+27 IFLPILSLVILLIAT
-42 SGANARIPNDD
+42 SGAKAHIRDG
-53 YSKLYAALRAEED
+53 YGKLYASLRAEED
-66 SLTDNNPTTN
+66 SLANNSSTTN
-76 VFIEGDSLTATLAD
+76 AFFDNDSVHIVGDSLTTVLAD
-90 SLTTDSVDNKKTDV
+90 TLVTDSTNNKQEDV
-104 LDAPVTYQAEDS
+104 LDAPVVYQAEDS

-150 DTKTVYAHGVKDSTG
+150 DTKTVYANGVKDSTG
-165 KETGRP
+165 KEIGKP
-171 VFKDGNT
+171 IFKEGDT

-201 EQGEGYMTSQ
+201 QQGEGYMTSE
-211 YAKKGSDDTFYGGKG
+211 YAKKGADDAFYGAQG
-226 KYTTCDNHEHPH
+226 KYTTCDNHKHPH
-238 FYLALTRAKVRPGKN
+238 FYLALTRAKMRPGKN

-271 IPFGFFPFSNEK
+271 IPFGFFPFSNDE

-306 GYYFAFSDYVDLKLT
+306 GYYFAISDYMDLKLT
-321 GEIFTKGSWGLNASS
+321 GEIFTKGSWGLNAST

-343 FSGAFNLSTLTTKLG
+343 FSGAINLSTLTTKLG

-370 FKVQW
+370 FKIQW

-438 TFNLAQNVRDSSLS
+438 TFNIAQNVRDSSLA

-467 FKRKRRLGKEQWY
+467 FKRKKKAGKERWY

-487 TGYLKNSIQSKED
+487 SGYLKNSIQSKED
-500 EIMESNIIK
+500 EIMNASLIK
-509 DWKNGMQHRIPISA
+509 DWSNGMQHRIPISA

-530 INLTAAFN
+530 LNLTAAVN
-538 YTERWYTFRQ
+538 YNERWYTYRQ
-548 EKEWDEALQTA
+548 EKEWDEALQAA

-568 RVYNYDMSFSMNT
+568 RVYNYDMSLSMNT

-603 VFTPSVSFSMAPDFG
+603 VMTPAVSFSMAPDFG
-618 DYSYG
+618 KYKYG
-623 YYDSYSY
+623 YYDSFSY
-630 YDSNGKL
+630 YDANGEL
-637 VTQEYSPYQGSVF
+637 VTQEYSPYQGAIF

-663 SMSNN
+663 SVSNN

-677 DSTGVRKISLIDDLG
+677 DSTGVRKISIIDDLG
-692 ASISYNLAALTKPWS
+692 ASISYNLAAPTKPWS
-707 NLNMRLRLKLSKSK
+707 NLNLRLRLKLGKSK
-721 TFSLNAVFA
+721 TFNLNGVFA
-730 TYAYEFNDKGQ
+730 TYAYEFNERGQ

-771 ETFKKWFGPKEDKEN
+771 ETFKKWFGPKEKEDGE
-786 NGEDDDEDLENS
+786 NGEEGNEEDDEGGMSNDESASNS
-798 DERAENNRQE
+798 QSE
-808 KKSEKAEKDPDGYMA
+808 KKTEKAEKDPDGYMA
-823 FKIPWSLSVSWN
+823 FKIPWSLNVSWN
-835 YTIAEDR
+835 YTLAEDR
-842 SKAINI
+842 TKDINI
-848 KTMRYPFSFSHRM
+848 KSMRYPFSFSHRM

-876 FSSGYDFDFK
+876 FTSGYDFDYK
-886 KIAATTCNISRDL
+886 KIAATTVNISRDL

-935 RSSYSTNIEWY
+935 RSSYSSNIEWY

>member
-1 MHYRSIALIH
+1 M
-11 SSHRFLTMVNT
+11 T

-27 IFLPILTFILLLMAT
+27 IFLPILTLIFLLMAT
-42 SGANARIPNDD
+42 SGADARIPNDE
-53 YSKLYAALRAEED
+53 YGKLYATLRAEED
-66 SLTDNNPTTN
+66 SLAQKKSVSDIS
-76 VFIEGDSLTATLAD
+76 IEED
-90 SLTTDSVDNKKTDV
+90 SLTTVLADTLVTDSTTKKQEDV

-116 LVWVVADAKAYLYK
+116 LVWIVANAKAYLYK

-165 KETGRP
+165 KEIGRP
-171 VFKDGNT
+171 VFKDGDT

-201 EQGEGYMTSQ
+201 EQGEGYMTSK
-211 YAKKGSDDTFYGGKG
+211 YAKKGADDAFYGANG

-238 FYLALTRAKVRPGKN
+238 FYLALTRAKMRPGKN

-271 IPFGFFPFSNEK
+271 IPFGFFPFSNEE

-306 GYYFAFSDYVDLKLT
+306 GYYFAISDYMDLKLT

-343 FSGAFNLSTLTTKLG
+343 FSGAVNLSTLTTKLG

-370 FKVQW
+370 FKIQW

-395 ATSSYEKSNLN
+395 ATSSYERSNLN

-438 TFNLAQNVRDSSLS
+438 TFNIAQNVRDSSLS

-467 FKRKRRLGKEQWY
+467 FKRKKRLGKEQWY
-480 EKISLSY
+480 EKIALSY
-487 TGYLKNSIQSKED
+487 SGYLKNSIQSKED
-500 EIMESNIIK
+500 EIMNASLLK
-509 DWKNGMQHRIPISA
+509 DWRNGMQHRIPISA

-530 INLTAAFN
+530 LNLTAAVN
-538 YTERWYTFRQ
+538 YTERWYTYRQ
-548 EKEWDEALQTA
+548 EKEWDESLQAA

-568 RVYNYDMSFSMNT
+568 RVYNYDMSLSMNT

-603 VFTPSVSFSMAPDFG
+603 VMTPSVSFSMAPDFG
-618 DYSYG
+618 NYKYG
-623 YYDSYSY
+623 YYDTFSY
-630 YDSNGKL
+630 YDANGEL
-637 VTQEYSPYQGSVF
+637 VTQEYSPYQGGIF

-663 SMSNN
+663 SVSNN

-677 DSTGVRKISLIDDLG
+677 DTTGVRKISLIDDFG
-692 ASISYNLAALTKPWS
+692 ASLSYNLAAKTKPWS
-707 NLNMRLRLKLSKSK
+707 NLNLRLRLKLGKNK
-721 TFSLNAVFA
+721 TFNLNGVFA
-730 TYAYEFNDKGQ
+730 TYAYEFNEKGQ

-771 ETFKKWFGPKEDKEN
+771 ETFKKWFGPKEEKE
-786 NGEDDDEDLENS
+786 GENDEEGEEEDESMADNVNS
-798 DERAENNRQE
+798 NRQTE
-808 KKSEKAEKDPDGYMA
+808 KKAEKAEKDPDGYMA
-823 FKIPWSLSVSWN
+823 FKLPWSLNVSWN
-835 YTIAEDR
+835 YTLAEDR
-842 SKAINI
+842 SKPINI

-861 NVSGSIKPSNKWNIS
+861 NISGSIKPSNKWNIS
-876 FSSGYDFDFK
+876 FTSGYDFDYK
-886 KIAATTCNISRDL
+886 RIAATTCNISRDL

-935 RSSYSTNIEWY
+935 RSSYSSNIDWY

>member
-1 MHYRSIALIH
+1 M
-11 SSHRFLTMVNT
+11 T

-27 IFLPILTFILLLMAT
+27 IFLPILSLVILLIST
-42 SGANARIPNDD
+42 SGAGARVRDG
-53 YSKLYAALRAEED
+53 YGELYAALKAEED
-66 SLTDNNPTTN
+66 SLTNPSLSTN
-76 VFIEGDSLTATLAD
+76 DFIDGDSLLISGDSLTTALAD
-90 SLTTDSVDNKKTDV
+90 TLVTDSTDNKKEDV
-104 LDAPVTYQAEDS
+104 LDAPVAYQADDS
-116 LVWVVADAKAYLYK
+116 LVWIVADAKAYLYK

-165 KETGRP
+165 KEIGKP
-171 VFKDGNT
+171 VFKDGDT

-192 KGYISNVVT
+192 KGYISNVIT
-201 EQGEGYMTSQ
+201 EQGEGYMTSK
-211 YAKKGSDDTFYGGKG
+211 YAKKGSDDAFYGADG

-238 FYLALTRAKVRPGKN
+238 FYLALTRAKMRPGKN

-271 IPFGFFPFSNEK
+271 IPFGFFPFSNSD

-306 GYYFAFSDYVDLKLT
+306 GYYFAISDYVDLKLT

-343 FSGAFNLSTLTTKLG
+343 YSGAINLSTLTTKLG

-375 THRQDAKASPN
+375 THRQDAKANPN

-438 TFNLAQNVRDSSLS
+438 TFNIAQNVRDSSLS

-467 FKRKRRLGKEQWY
+467 FKRKKKVGKERWY

-487 TGYLKNSIQSKED
+487 SGYLKNSIQSKED
-500 EIMESNIIK
+500 EIMKASLIK
-509 DWKNGMQHRIPISA
+509 DWSNGMQHRIPISA

-530 INLTAAFN
+530 LNLTAAVN
-538 YTERWYTFRQ
+538 YTERWYTYRQ

-568 RVYNYDMSFSMNT
+568 RVYNYDMSLSMNT

-589 SKAIFGDKIEAVRH
+589 SKAVFGDKIEAVRH
-603 VFTPSVSFSMAPDFG
+603 VMTPSVSFSMAPDFG
-618 DYSYG
+618 DYKYG

-630 YDSNGKL
+630 YDANGEL
-637 VTQEYSPYQGSVF
+637 VTQEYSPYQGAVF

-663 SMSNN
+663 SVSNN

-677 DSTGVRKISLIDDLG
+677 DSTGVRKISIIDDLG
-692 ASISYNLAALTKPWS
+692 ASLSYNLAAQRQPWS
-707 NLNMRLRLKLSKSK
+707 NLNLRLRLKLGKNK
-721 TFSLNAVFA
+721 TFNLNGVFA

-771 ETFKKWFGPKEDKEN
+771 ETFKKWFGPKEDKEGKNAEDEQDEEN
-786 NGEDDDEDLENS
+786 NELNS
-798 DERAENNRQE
+798 DETAQNKQTE
-808 KKSEKAEKDPDGYMA
+808 KKTEKAAKDPDGYMA
-823 FKIPWSLSVSWN
+823 FKIPWSLNVSWN
-835 YTIAEDR
+835 YTLAEDR
-842 SKAINI
+842 SKDINI

-876 FSSGYDFDFK
+876 FTSGYDFDYK
-886 KIAATTCNISRDL
+886 KIAATTVNISRDL

-935 RSSYSTNIEWY
+935 RSSYSTNIDWY